1 MALSD
6 TPLPFPSVS
15 TSFDLAATVVSETR
29 CLSRLS
35 ASTLRFTRSTVRC
48 RRRAYTFSSSQGW
61 GSLFG
66 FSGVEFDLRNA
77 GTILSVGVHH
87 LHLTE
92 LQRAITEQMAHF
104 FRFQH
109 QPLALVVGETLSG
122 PALF

>member
-1 MALSD
+1 MAISD
-6 TPLPFPSVS
+6 TTLPFPSVS
-15 TSFDLAATVVSETR
+15 NSFDLAATVVSETR

-61 GSLFG
+61 ESLFG

-87 LHLTE
+87 QTGARVR
-92 LQRAITEQMAHF
+92 QRGSG
-104 FRFQH
+104 
-109 QPLALVVGETLSG
+109 LA
-122 PALF
+122 